1 VNGTAMATVN
11 ALVPIDLRGPAGRL
25 EAILKMP
32 AGRARASAVV
42 AHPHPLYGGTLHNKV
57 VYSVARRLE
66 ARGVAVL
73 RFNFRGVGASMGRHD
88 QGRGERLDML
98 AALAEMRRRLPG
110 VPLISAGYSFGC
122 YVAMAAAAD
131 GTADALL
138 GLAPPVGYYD
148 FSFLDASS
156 VPLAVVSGEED
167 PLSPP
172 EGLSPQTSRWKG
184 LVSWELLPGTGH
196 DLATAGEALES
207 ALDRAIVKLLGKAS
221 AAAAR

>member
-1 VNGTAMATVN
+1 MH

-25 EAILKMP
+25 EALLKMP
-32 AGRARASAVV
+32 AGPARAAAVV

-57 VYSVARRLE
+57 VYGVARRLE
-66 ARGVAVL
+66 ARGAAVL

-98 AALAEMRRRLPG
+98 AALAEMRRLLPG
-110 VPLISAGYSFGC
+110 VPLLSAGYSFGC
-122 YVAMAAAAD
+122 YVALAAAAD

-148 FSFLDASS
+148 FSFLGGSS
-156 VPLAVVSGEED
+156 VPLVVISGEED

-172 EGLSPQTSRWKG
+172 DGLTAQTSLWKG

-196 DLATAGEALES
+196 DLSASRALLES
-207 ALDRAIVKLLGKAS
+207 ALDRAIAKLLGTAAE
-221 AAAAR
+221 AAAK